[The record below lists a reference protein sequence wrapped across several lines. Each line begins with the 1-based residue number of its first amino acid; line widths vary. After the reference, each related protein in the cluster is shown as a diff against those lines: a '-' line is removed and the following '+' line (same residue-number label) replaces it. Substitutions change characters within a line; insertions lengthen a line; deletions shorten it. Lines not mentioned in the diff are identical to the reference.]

1 MKSIRKFV
9 YAALLML
16 SALNFTPSLASA
28 QDAAGTFTLTHE
40 VHWQSA
46 IVRAGKYRFSTE
58 TRGPWEMLRLR
69 NLSGSGASF
78 MLLVRNTETSQP
90 SDLSQIV
97 LITRSSGS
105 YVSAMQLPESGLTL
119 HFTVPTGTS
128 EMAQSI
134 AASTE
139 SAAR

>member
-16 SALNFTPSLASA
+16 SALNFAPSMASA
-28 QDAAGTFTLTHE
+28 QDAAGNFTLTHE

-46 IVRAGKYRFSTE
+46 IVPAGKYRFSTE
-58 TRGPWEMLRLR
+58 ARGPSEMLRLR
-69 NLSGSGASF
+69 SVSGGASF
-78 MLLVRNTETSQP
+78 MLLVPNTETSQP

-105 YVSAMQLPESGLTL
+105 YVSTMKLPESGLTL
-119 HFTVPTGTS
+119 YFTVPTGTR
-128 EMAQSI
+128 EMAQS
-134 AASTE
+134 ASIPAE
-139 SAAR
+139 SASR

>member
-9 YAALLML
+9 YAALVML
-16 SALNFTPSLASA
+16 SALNFAPTFASA

-46 IVRAGKYRFSTE
+46 IVAAGKYRFSTE
-58 TRGPWEMLRLR
+58 TRGPSEMLRLR
-69 NLSGSGASF
+69 NVSGSGASF
-78 MLLVRNTETSQP
+78 MLLVPNTEASQP

-105 YVSAMQLPESGLTL
+105 YVSTMQLPESGLTL
-119 HFTVPTGTS
+119 HFTVPTGTR

-134 AASTE
+134 STATE
-139 SAAR
+139 SVSR

>member
-16 SALNFTPSLASA
+16 SALSFVPNLASA

-40 VHWQSA
+40 VHWQNR
-46 IVRAGKYRFSTE
+46 IVPAGKYRFSMGA
-58 TRGPWEMLRLR
+58 RGPSEMLMLR
-69 NLSGSGASF
+69 NVSGSGASF
-78 MLLVRNTETSQP
+78 MLIVPDTEISQP

-97 LITRSSGS
+97 LVSRSSGS
-105 YVSAMQLPESGLTL
+105 YVSTMQLPESGLTL
-119 HFTVPTGTS
+119 HFTVPTGTR
-128 EMAQSI
+128 EMAQSV
-134 AASTE
+134 ATSAE